1 MGFLA
6 VSTPQRWRPT
16 RNSTGEMK
24 AIMVVPDEVDDDG
37 TILSYRVWP
46 DGCPEMDGHTK
57 TWKAETL
64 RVYFEPEK
72 E

>member
-1 MGFLA
+1 
-6 VSTPQRWRPT
+6 
-16 RNSTGEMK
+16 MK